1 MYIIYQVCTIW
12 HLPATFE
19 LDNNLQMWSER
30 LGGIYHVSDITIYL
44 EASEKVFLNLYNK
57 QQLYHFVKAW
67 IDAARKLSNVFF
79 FFFSSGGPL
88 PPLPPSVYLIDFAPI
103 TNWRL

>member
-1 MYIIYQVCTIW
+1 MYIIYQECTIW

-79 FFFSSGGPL
+79 FFHLEGPSPHSL
-88 PPLPPSVYLIDFAPI
+88 PLSI
-103 TNWRL
+103 W

>member
-1 MYIIYQVCTIW
+1 
-12 HLPATFE
+12 
-19 LDNNLQMWSER
+19 MWSER

-79 FFFSSGGPL
+79 FFFFHLEGPSPHSL
-88 PPLPPSVYLIDFAPI
+88 PLSI
-103 TNWRL
+103 W

>member
-1 MYIIYQVCTIW
+1 MYIVYQACTIW
-12 HLPATFE
+12 HLHVSATFE

-30 LGGIYHVSDITIYL
+30 RGGIYHVSDITIYL

-79 FFFSSGGPL
+79 FFFHLEGPSPHSL
-88 PPLPPSVYLIDFAPI
+88 PLSI
-103 TNWRL
+103 W